1 MLLCRFVLFG
11 VSFSDGGAR
20 LLSIRGGF
28 VWFCDLLCCV
38 YLGGANIRMQAIPP
52 KQDGVFFCA
61 AVCFF
66 FPEYTFAVYCSYF
79 RAMKLRLKEI
89 CAAKGTTQK
98 AVANLMGVSDNTLSR
113 AARGETSLAM
123 LEKIAAALNVPLFE
137 LFDRGAT
144 TAAAVCPHC
153 GGSLEISLSPS
164 SLSAPPQDEDAGE

>member
-1 MLLCRFVLFG
+1 
-11 VSFSDGGAR
+11 
-20 LLSIRGGF
+20 
-28 VWFCDLLCCV
+28 
-38 YLGGANIRMQAIPP
+38 
-52 KQDGVFFCA
+52 
-61 AVCFF
+61 
-66 FPEYTFAVYCSYF
+66 
-79 RAMKLRLKEI
+79 MKLRLKEI

-164 SLSAPPQDEDAGE
+164 ALSAPPQDEDAGE